1 MSEIRYRLAAATN
14 VGLIRKNNEDNFVVC
29 ADLTSSDWQIP
40 QVSDYADLGVFGSL
54 LVVADGMG
62 GANAGEVASAI
73 AVETVQQAFTPEYLQ
88 DVVNDDKAIQEFMK
102 EVVKAADVKI
112 FNRSRNDSNTRG
124 MGTTIVMAW
133 VLNNKIYLCWCGD
146 SRCYL
151 LNKQKGLIRLS
162 KDHSYVQ
169 ELIDKG
175 ELDPEFA
182 MDHPLSNVI
191 TRCLGD
197 MQSRAVPETRIAQLH
212 DGDTIL
218 LCSDGLSGMC
228 NDMQILDLLI
238 EFREDPEVCKNE
250 LISAALNEGGHD
262 NVTVALCNIQMKQQD
277 ISLENDTPQEVSSQ
291 ADDSSPTKT
300 SIPIHQSNGK
310 KWLWFILFIAIIGIT
325 FVVIK
330 KCMPV
335 KEDVKPELSPV
346 DSSTVVIPDIIEP
359 QDPIIPSELENV
371 ASTSVEVMRESEES
385 NTISVVTMHEPK
397 ESKDVVTM
405 HEPEEPTTSN
415 TDSIDSAPVPLN
427 NN

>member
-1 MSEIRYRLAAATN
+1 MSEIKYRLAAATN

-29 ADLTSSDWQIP
+29 PDLASSDWRIP

-73 AVETVQQAFTPEYLQ
+73 AVETVQQSFIPEHLR
-88 DVVNDDKAIQEFMK
+88 DVVTDDKAIQEFMK

-133 VLNNKIYLCWCGD
+133 ILNDKVYLCWCGD

-151 LNKQKGLIRLS
+151 LNRQKGLIRLS

-175 ELDPEFA
+175 ELEPEFA

-197 MQSRAVPETRIAQLH
+197 MQSRAVPETRISQLH

-238 EFREDPEVCKNE
+238 EFRDDPEVCKNE

-262 NVTVALCNIQMKQQD
+262 NVTVALCNIQMTQQD
-277 ISLENDTPQEVSSQ
+277 VSSENSDKISVPKEDPTPTQTSIPVHHSNGNKWVWLVLLVVLVIGGTFIMMKKCISMKGTMDTVVEDSLVAKNDTIHNNMEEQDDTIPYQSITMPSLMDTNEQETGTNENDT
-291 ADDSSPTKT
+291 
-300 SIPIHQSNGK
+300 IH
-310 KWLWFILFIAIIGIT
+310 
-325 FVVIK
+325 
-330 KCMPV
+330 
-335 KEDVKPELSPV
+335 
-346 DSSTVVIPDIIEP
+346 
-359 QDPIIPSELENV
+359 
-371 ASTSVEVMRESEES
+371 R
-385 NTISVVTMHEPK
+385 
-397 ESKDVVTM
+397 
-405 HEPEEPTTSN
+405 
-415 TDSIDSAPVPLN
+415 DSIGN
-427 NN
+427 